1 MARPP
6 PPPSDESATPLS
18 RIRLKQTPAQVD
30 ALFGSRASARSSVPP
45 NRSRTERWRDSIEQ
59 VRQRGGALEITLARA
74 TDNSPLNG
82 ASGADLVW
90 RVRLLDIRDDH
101 LLVEHPA
108 AAGRIIRLDAGLALI
123 GAFSIGQNRWMF
135 HSRTLGDEPRGGL
148 RLALPTRVERCQ
160 RRSFFRISTAE
171 LSLPRVE
178 CWPLLDPM
186 TVAPAEVANRDH
198 VLRLA
203 STGDQS
209 DARMT
214 IEDTLLPEVG
224 PGFSASLLN
233 VSGGG
238 LGLLVEPDD
247 AQALDRSHYLWM
259 RVDLR
264 PHVPAPI
271 AMTGRIAHCH
281 TDSTARV
288 HAGVAFEFGFNAGH
302 RDFVIDQVG
311 RCVAAL
317 LPGARRA
324 AA

>member
-1 MARPP
+1 M
-6 PPPSDESATPLS
+6 
-18 RIRLKQTPAQVD
+18 
-30 ALFGSRASARSSVPP
+30 PP

-59 VRQRGGALEITLARA
+59 VRQRGGALEITLARGA
-74 TDNSPLNG
+74 EESPLPG

-101 LLVEHPA
+101 LLVEQPA
-108 AAGRIIRLDAGLALI
+108 AAGRVIRLHADLALI

-186 TVAPAEVANRDH
+186 TVAPAEIANRDH

-203 STGDQS
+203 SSGARADGPTPID
-209 DARMT
+209 DA
-214 IEDTLLPEVG
+214 LLPEVG

-238 LGLLVEPDD
+238 IGLLVEPED
-247 AQALDRSHYLWM
+247 AQSLDRSHYLWM

-264 PHVPAPI
+264 PDVPAPI
-271 AMTGRIAHCH
+271 AMTGRVAHCH
-281 TDSTARV
+281 TDSTGRI

-302 RDFVIDQVG
+302 REFVVEQVG

-317 LPGARRA
+317 LAGARRA

>member
-1 MARPP
+1 MTDQGDRQ
-6 PPPSDESATPLS
+6 
-18 RIRLKQTPAQVD
+18 RNPAQAGVRAGRCPLRFADFSED
-30 ALFGSRASARSSVPP
+30 AVPP

-59 VRQRGGALEITLARA
+59 VRQRGGALEITLARGG
-74 TDNSPLNG
+74 DGSPVPG

-90 RVRLLDIRDDH
+90 RVRLLDIRGDH
-101 LLVEHPA
+101 LLVEQPA
-108 AAGRIIRLDAGLALI
+108 AAGKVIRLHQGVALI

-198 VLRLA
+198 VLRQA
-203 STGDQS
+203 ATGGRTDGPTP
-209 DARMT
+209 A
-214 IEDTLLPEVG
+214 EDLLLPEVG
-224 PGFSASLLN
+224 PGFTARLLN

-238 LGLLVEPDD
+238 IGLLVEPED
-247 AQALDRSHYLWM
+247 AHTLDRSHYLWM

-271 AMTGRIAHCH
+271 AMTGRVAHCH
-281 TDSTARV
+281 TDSSGRI

-302 RDFVIDQVG
+302 REFVVDQVG
-311 RCVAAL
+311 RYVAAL
-317 LPGARRA
+317 LEGARRA

>member
-1 MARPP
+1 MPP
-6 PPPSDESATPLS
+6 
-18 RIRLKQTPAQVD
+18 K
-30 ALFGSRASARSSVPP
+30 
-45 NRSRTERWRDSIEQ
+45 RSRTERWRESIEQ
-59 VRQRGGALEITLARA
+59 VRQRSGALDITLARGA
-74 TDNSPLNG
+74 DNPPLQG
-82 ASGADLVW
+82 MSGADLVW

-101 LLVEHPA
+101 LLVEQPA
-108 AAGRIIRLDAGLALI
+108 AAGRVIRLHEGLALI

-135 HSRTLGDEPRGGL
+135 HSRTLGDDPRGGL
-148 RLALPTRVERCQ
+148 RLSLPTRVERCQ

-203 STGDQS
+203 ATGEREVGSVQV
-209 DARMT
+209 
-214 IEDTLLPEVG
+214 EDLLLPEVG
-224 PGFSASLLN
+224 PGFTASLLN

-238 LGLLVEPDD
+238 MGLLIEPED
-247 AQALDRSHYLWM
+247 AQTLARSHYLWM

-271 AMTGRIAHCH
+271 ALTGRVAHSH
-281 TDSTARV
+281 TDSSGRI

-302 RDFVIDQVG
+302 REFVVDQVG
-311 RCVAAL
+311 RYVAAL
-317 LPGARRA
+317 LTGTRRTA
-324 AA
+324 A

>member
-1 MARPP
+1 M
-6 PPPSDESATPLS
+6 
-18 RIRLKQTPAQVD
+18 
-30 ALFGSRASARSSVPP
+30 PP

-59 VRQRGGALEITLARA
+59 VRQRGGALEVTLARGA
-74 TDNSPLNG
+74 ADSPLRG
-82 ASGADLVW
+82 VSGADLVW

-101 LLVEHPA
+101 MLVEQPA
-108 AAGRIIRLDAGLALI
+108 AAGRVIRLDAGLDLI

-171 LSLPRVE
+171 LSLPRLE
-178 CWPLLDPM
+178 CWPLMDPM
-186 TVAPAEVANRDH
+186 TVAPAEIANRDH
-198 VLRLA
+198 VLRSA
-203 STGDQS
+203 SATSGDGGL
-209 DARMT
+209 T
-214 IEDTLLPEVG
+214 PEDILLPEVG
-224 PGFSASLLN
+224 PGFTARLLN

-238 LGLLVEPDD
+238 LGLLVEPEN
-247 AQALDRSHYLWM
+247 AQTLHLSHYLWM

-271 AMTGRIAHCH
+271 AMTGRVAHCH
-281 TDSTARV
+281 TDSTGCI

-302 RDFVIDQVG
+302 REFVVEQVG
-311 RCVAAL
+311 RCVAAIL
-317 LPGARRA
+317 AGARRA